1 MLTKDTTFLD
11 TALECIA
18 RGWHVFPCKPK
29 TKTPQLMGGFHG
41 ASNDRAQIENWWA
54 TFPDANVG
62 IALRKSGLVVFDN
75 DHGNANVQE
84 SRDWVLARNLAYE
97 LPATYTVR
105 TGRRKNSIT
114 GEPESGVQ
122 LYYSFTDDQLDELN
136 TRPWV
141 DGLYGGE
148 VRCSTGHV
156 MAVGSIHDKSGELYE
171 VLVDA
176 PVAPVPEYVRK
187 MKGYKTPL
195 APKSGP
201 MVKIPEGGGRH
212 DQLMSL
218 AGVLRAR
225 GFDEDAIL
233 EMLIPANIASCV
245 VPVSD
250 AALERMAR
258 NVSNYPR
265 VIDPVVV
272 IGGKP
277 GPGVLAA
284 SLAVAAVDSYSFF
297 DTADQI
303 INAEPVEFVV
313 NNVIP
318 KNRYTGFVAL
328 SGSRKTIIAC
338 NLVRAVLTR
347 EPFLGRFAIDNP
359 PERVIFLAAES
370 ARSEMKDRAEK
381 MGFIPF
387 IQSRQLLIRTAATST
402 PFHQDQ
408 LPDSLLNGALVVLD
422 TFIRFFDGLSEQDST
437 EARKFS
443 AQMQRLVN
451 AGATVVVLF
460 HAPKAAKGGEMSI
473 ESIRG
478 SSELGAAMAC
488 CWGLAMLGTDWK
500 DNSQMTQV
508 KRREFQCDPPA
519 FDFSC
524 DIETAICT
532 YVDAAVAKIG
542 GKDRTEDDA
551 LALEFLKANLSKAD
565 REIATACEK
574 ETGVER
580 SYKWFQRHRKAK
592 GFEMSDAHQAF
603 SGA

>member
-1 MLTKDTTFLD
+1 
-11 TALECIA
+11 
-18 RGWHVFPCKPK
+18 
-29 TKTPQLMGGFHG
+29 MGGYHG
-41 ASNDRAQIENWWA
+41 ASNDPEQIRAWWT
-54 TFPDANVG
+54 TFPDANVA
-62 IALRKSGLVVFDN
+62 IALRKSGLVVFDC
-75 DHGNANVQE
+75 DHGNANE
-84 SRDWVLARNLAYE
+84 EEFHEWAEARE
-97 LPATYTVR
+97 LPSTYTVR
-105 TGRRKNSIT
+105 TGRRVNKT
-114 GEPESGVQ
+114 GEPEFGVQ

-156 MAVGSIHDKSGELYE
+156 MAAGSVHPDSGELYE
-171 VLVDA
+171 VLADA
-176 PVAPVPEYVRK
+176 SVAEVPESIRK
-187 MKGYKTPL
+187 IKGYKTPL
-195 APKSGP
+195 APKAGP

-284 SLAVAAVDSYSFF
+284 SLAVAVAAADSYSFF

-551 LALEFLKANLSKAD
+551 TAMEFMNAHPELTDRALADQLKA
-565 REIATACEK
+565 
-574 ETGVER
+574 ETSIER
-580 SYKWFQRHRKAK
+580 SYKWFQRVNKKDKPKDKAGTSTFK
-592 GFEMSDAHQAF
+592 RAATR
-603 SGA
+603 